1 MGTFDTVEGQN
12 KAAASASIKDYVDR
26 MSLSELRK
34 VENFISDLRQTDCS
48 QSELIDGLV
57 DLVVGLNLTA
67 LRLHEKNVEN
77 PKLGKEYS
85 WNLRANILEDFA
97 KAIECSIEKGS

>member
-1 MGTFDTVEGQN
+1 MANETVDKLAKKMADRIGHNMREKCYVHAEVAEEFF
-12 KAAASASIKDYVDR
+12 KAEKDDGATV
-26 MSLSELRK
+26 L
-34 VENFISDLRQTDCS
+34 CS
-48 QSELIDGLV
+48 GVLV